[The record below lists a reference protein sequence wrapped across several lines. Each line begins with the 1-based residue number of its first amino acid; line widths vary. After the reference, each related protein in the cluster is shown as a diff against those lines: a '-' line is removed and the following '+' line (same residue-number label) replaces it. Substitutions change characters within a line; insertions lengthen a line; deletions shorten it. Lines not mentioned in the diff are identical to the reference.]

1 MRRSVKLAAVV
12 LSGSLGIASL
22 AACGAKSTDNSTA
35 SAGASG
41 SGLKVGMAYDIG
53 GRGDQ
58 SFNDSAARG
67 LDKAKAQLGV
77 TVNEAEAKQG
87 ESDADKE
94 ARLNSLVTAGF
105 NPVIAVGFVYQP
117 AVEKVAKANP
127 NVKFAIIDSSSDT
140 QPSNVTSLTFS
151 EQEGS
156 YLAGV
161 AAALKSKTKH
171 VGFIG
176 GVQTELIK
184 KFEAGY
190 RAGVASVDQNIK
202 VDVKYLTTPPDFTGF
217 ADPAKGKSAAQGM
230 LDNGDD
236 VIYSAAGSS
245 GSGAIEAVYTE
256 WSTNHKDVWAIGVDS
271 DQANQ
276 PALAKYKDR
285 ILTSM
290 VKNVDTAVYTY
301 INSVKTGS
309 PLTGVKNFDLKQ
321 GGVSLATTGG
331 HIDDIKKQLDDATAK
346 ITQGATTVPTAPPAG

>member
-1 MRRSVKLAAVV
+1 LRRSVKLAAVV

-22 AACGAKSTDNSTA
+22 AACGAKSTDNTTA

-41 SGLKVGMAYDIG
+41 ASGLKVGMAYDIG

-67 LDKAKAQLGV
+67 LDKAKADLGV
-77 TVNEAEAKQG
+77 QVNEAEAKQG

-94 ARLNSLVTAGF
+94 ARLNSLVTAGY

-127 NVKFAIIDSSSDT
+127 NVKFAIIDSASDT

-161 AAALKSKTKH
+161 AAALKTKTKQ

-190 RAGVASVDQNIK
+190 RSGVASIDPSIK

-230 LDNGDD
+230 LDNKDD

-245 GSGAIEAVYTE
+245 GSGAIEAVATDQ
-256 WSTNHKDVWAIGVDS
+256 NNKNAWAIGVDS
-271 DQANQ
+271 DQASQ
-276 PALAKYKDR
+276 PALSKYSSH

-290 VKNVDTAVYTY
+290 VKNVDVAVYTY
-301 INSVKTGS
+301 INSVKTGN

-331 HIDDIKKQLDDATAK
+331 HIDDIKAKLDDATQK
-346 ITQGATTVPTAPPAG
+346 ITSGAVTVPTAPPAG

>member
-22 AACGAKSTDNSTA
+22 AACGAKSTDNTA

-67 LDKAKAQLGV
+67 LDKAVSDLGV
-77 TVNEAEAKQG
+77 QKTEAEAKQG
-87 ESDADKE
+87 EADSDKE

-105 NPVIAVGFVYQP
+105 NPVVAVGFVYQA
-117 AVEKVAKANP
+117 AVEKVAKAHP
-127 NVKFAIIDSSSDT
+127 EVKFAIIDSASTT

-161 AAALKSKTKH
+161 AAALKTKTKQ

-190 RAGVASVDQNIK
+190 RAGVQATDPSVK
-202 VDVKYLTTPPDFTGF
+202 VDVKYLTTPPDFSGF
-217 ADPAKGKSAAQGM
+217 GDPAKGKSAAQGL
-230 LDNGDD
+230 LDNKDD

-245 GSGAIEAVYTE
+245 GSGAIEAVFN
-256 WSTNHKDVWAIGVDS
+256 STNPPAWAIGVDS

-276 PALAKYKDR
+276 PALSAYKAK

-290 VKNVDTAVYTY
+290 VKNVDTAVFSY
-301 INSVKTGS
+301 INSIKTGN

-346 ITQGATTVPTAPPAG
+346 ITSGATTIPTAPPAG

>member
-12 LSGSLGIASL
+12 LTGSLGMASL
-22 AACGAKSTDNSTA
+22 AACGAKSTDSTTT

-67 LDKAKAQLGV
+67 LDKAKSQLGV
-77 TVNEAEAKQG
+77 SVKEAEAKQG
-87 ESDADKE
+87 EADADKE
-94 ARLNSLVTAGF
+94 ARLESLVTAGF
-105 NPVIAVGFVYQP
+105 NPVVAVGFVYQS
-117 AVEKVAKANP
+117 AVEKVAKAHP
-127 NVKFAIIDSSSDT
+127 DVKFAIIDSDSPT
-140 QPSNVTSLTFS
+140 QPSNVTSLEFT

-161 AAALKSKTKH
+161 AAALKTKTKE

-176 GVQTELIK
+176 GVQNELIK

-190 RAGVASVDQNIK
+190 RAGVASVDPSIT
-202 VDVKYLTTPPDFTGF
+202 VDVKYLTTPPDFSGF
-217 ADPAKGKSAAQGM
+217 TDPAKGKEAAQGL
-230 LDNGDD
+230 LDKKDD

-245 GSGAIEAVYTE
+245 GTGAIEAV
-256 WSTNHKDVWAIGVDS
+256 SDRGAWAIGVDS

-276 PALAKYKDR
+276 PALQKYKDH

-290 VKNVDTAVYTY
+290 VKNVDNAVYKY
-301 INSVKTGS
+301 IDSIKSGS
-309 PLTGVKNFDLKQ
+309 PLTGVQKFDLKAN
-321 GGVSLATTGG
+321 GVSLATTGG
-331 HIDDIKKQLDDATAK
+331 HIDDIKGKLDAAAAA
-346 ITQGATTVPTAPPAG
+346 ITSGATTIPTAPPAG

>member
-22 AACGAKSTDNSTA
+22 AACGAKSTDNTTT

-41 SGLKVGMAYDIG
+41 SSLKVGMAYDIG

-67 LDKAKAQLGV
+67 LDKAKTSLGV
-77 TVNEAEAKQG
+77 QVNEAEAKQG

-105 NPVIAVGFVYQP
+105 NPVIAVGFVYQS

-127 NVKFAIIDSSSDT
+127 NVKFAIIDSASDT

-156 YLAGV
+156 FLAGV
-161 AAALKSKTKH
+161 AAASKTKYKQ

-190 RAGVASVDQNIK
+190 RAGVQSVDPSIK

-230 LDNGDD
+230 LDNKDD
-236 VIYSAAGSS
+236 VIYTAAGSS
-245 GSGAIEAVYTE
+245 GSGAIEAVATD
-256 WSTNHKDVWAIGVDS
+256 TANKNAWAIGVDS
-271 DQANQ
+271 DQASQ
-276 PALAKYKDR
+276 PALSKYKDH

-290 VKNVDTAVYTY
+290 VKNVDTAVYTF
-301 INSVKTGS
+301 INSIKTGS

-331 HIDDIKKQLDDATAK
+331 HIDDIKAKLDEATSK
-346 ITQGATTVPTAPPAG
+346 ITSGATVVPTAPPAG